1 MTNDPERQERDFD
14 CVASM
19 RKIRDQISAEI
30 GGMSD
35 DELARWLKARQY
47 SDPVVRR
54 LADRAKRSAARSESA
69 AGAG

>member
-1 MTNDPERQERDFD
+1 MKSDGKHKEFD

-19 RKIRDQISAEI
+19 RKIRDQISTEI

-35 DELARWLKARQY
+35 EELSRWLKSRQY

-54 LADRAKRSAARSESA
+54 LADRAERSAPLRDRTAKQS
-69 AGAG
+69 

>member
-1 MTNDPERQERDFD
+1 MKSDGKHKDFD

-30 GGMSD
+30 AGMSD
-35 DELARWLKARQY
+35 DELSRWLRSRQY

-54 LADRAKRSAARSESA
+54 LASGAKRPAGRNDESPK
-69 AGAG
+69 

>member
-1 MTNDPERQERDFD
+1 MKRDGKHKDFD

-30 GGMSD
+30 AGMSD
-35 DELARWLKARQY
+35 DELSRWLQSRQY

-54 LADRAKRSAARSESA
+54 LASGAQRPASRNYESPQ
-69 AGAG
+69 GT